1 MKRLLRLGVVLTLLP
16 TASFAQ
22 LQGAAG
28 AAGAGILL
36 TGIALFLHGKKVVQE
51 CHNGNLFNVT
61 YLTALGLGQVNVVLE
76 AELVG
81 PCPCDVMGVQFA
93 RPLVTDGFSLLRP
106 LKACPQFMS
115 TDTQG
120 NQKTVPGLT
129 APVSMSGFGGPGV
142 GPPLLGTE
150 FVPEGFRPRDP
161 PPPPSPPFPA
171 SLGKG
176 SAPRPVS
183 RAATPASAFTYTLA
197 FRNLPWGPL
206 LADATPSVPFA
217 CLSSVNPTAL
227 RVYHLSD
234 VVERYN
240 MCTGQIVATI
250 AVPDL
255 PLQVRVTPDGSQ
267 AIVASYSGAITF
279 IDTATNTVSGTIQMP
294 NNQNFAPSGIAITP
308 DGSYALVTNYLDP
321 PDSYLSVVDIAD
333 KQITGKIP
341 LDTAFPQ
348 SVFINPDGTLAW
360 ITFPWNSNVE
370 VMDILTGTIV
380 AVFRT
385 VEPFSI
391 AFNPTG
397 TRAFLS
403 SGSGSVQVID
413 TSNYHVI
420 KTIPADI
427 GATDLQIT
435 PDGTSVFVNNSGA
448 KSVTVIETQ
457 SLTAASIDVGDAP
470 QGSVLVP
477 VK

>member
-1 MKRLLRLGVVLTLLP
+1 
-16 TASFAQ
+16 
-22 LQGAAG
+22 
-28 AAGAGILL
+28 
-36 TGIALFLHGKKVVQE
+36 
-51 CHNGNLFNVT
+51 
-61 YLTALGLGQVNVVLE
+61 
-76 AELVG
+76 
-81 PCPCDVMGVQFA
+81 
-93 RPLVTDGFSLLRP
+93 
-106 LKACPQFMS
+106 
-115 TDTQG
+115 
-120 NQKTVPGLT
+120 
-129 APVSMSGFGGPGV
+129 
-142 GPPLLGTE
+142 
-150 FVPEGFRPRDP
+150 
-161 PPPPSPPFPA
+161 
-171 SLGKG
+171 
-176 SAPRPVS
+176 
-183 RAATPASAFTYTLA
+183 
-197 FRNLPWGPL
+197 
-206 LADATPSVPFA
+206 
-217 CLSSVNPTAL
+217 
-227 RVYHLSD
+227 
-234 VVERYN
+234 